1 MLKQLIQHRWICFV
15 QGGLT
20 LLLGVGILSLR
31 PLLDDRL
38 LGTFVAIV
46 VLLSIGFVLVA
57 AGLLDLVIGADVA
70 AHRHRLRDGLMWW
83 LPGVVG
89 LAMGL
94 AVMLAPQITM
104 PVVALAAAGHALLL
118 TAFDLAML
126 PSVARHPLQRTM
138 LLASCFFFVVLG
150 VMLVIGALGTEAM
163 ATQAV
168 GLYALYFG
176 LRMMFLGGQL
186 AVSHHSPIAVS

>member
-20 LLLGVGILSLR
+20 VLLGVGLLSLR
-31 PLLDDRL
+31 PLIEDRL

-46 VLLSIGFVLVA
+46 VLLSISFVLVA
-57 AGLLDLVIGADVA
+57 AGLLDLVIGVDVA
-70 AHRHRLRDGLMWW
+70 AHRHKLRDALMWW

-94 AVMLAPQITM
+94 TVMLAPRVTM
-104 PVVALAAAGHALLL
+104 GVVAVAAAGHALLL
-118 TAFDLAML
+118 TAFDLALL
-126 PSVARHPLQRTM
+126 PSLTRHPWQRNM

-176 LRMMFLGGQL
+176 LRLMFLGGQL
-186 AVSHHSPIAVS
+186 AASHHSPIAVS

>member
-20 LLLGVGILSLR
+20 VLLGVGLLSLR
-31 PLLDDRL
+31 PLIEDRL

-46 VLLSIGFVLVA
+46 ILLSISFVLVA
-57 AGLLDLVIGADVA
+57 AGLLDVVIGVDVA
-70 AHRHRLRDGLMWW
+70 AHRHKLRDALMWW
-83 LPGVVG
+83 LPGAVG
-89 LAMGL
+89 LGMGL
-94 AVMLAPQITM
+94 AVMLAPRVTM
-104 PVVALAAAGHALLL
+104 GVVAVAAAAHALLL
-118 TAFDLAML
+118 TAFDLALL
-126 PSVARHPLQRTM
+126 PSLTRHLWQRNM

-176 LRMMFLGGQL
+176 LRLMFLGGQL
-186 AVSHHSPIAVS
+186 AVSHHAPIAVS

>member
-20 LLLGVGILSLR
+20 VLLGMGLLSLR
-31 PLLDDRL
+31 PLIEDRL
-38 LGTFVAIV
+38 VGTFVAIV
-46 VLLSIGFVLVA
+46 VLLSISFVLVA
-57 AGLLDLVIGADVA
+57 AGLLDLVIGVDVA
-70 AHRHRLRDGLMWW
+70 AHRHKLRDALMWW
-83 LPGVVG
+83 LPGAVG
-89 LAMGL
+89 LGMGL
-94 AVMLAPQITM
+94 VVMLAPRVTM
-104 PVVALAAAGHALLL
+104 GVVAVVAAGHALLL
-118 TAFDLAML
+118 TAFDLALL
-126 PSVARHPLQRTM
+126 PSLTRHPWQRNM

-163 ATQAV
+163 ATQAI

-176 LRMMFLGGQL
+176 LRLMFLGGQL